1 MWFHPCATPWGVGVV
16 SASSPC
22 IRGYLSPA
30 AAVLGGPEQRLAA
43 CCRRSAEASQSP
55 RWARIRAF
63 QRRPWLKLLAGGHEG
78 EGDLLAQLSRRAVS
92 LLCLLG

>member
-1 MWFHPCATPWGVGVV
+1 V
-16 SASSPC
+16 
-22 IRGYLSPA
+22 
-30 AAVLGGPEQRLAA
+30 AA